1 VILFLDLAYY
11 KEDFMSQPSVNE
23 KKYVAY
29 VGSYSYTGEAKGITV
44 YDVDMKRGCFIK
56 RDEVEVDNSSYLAL
70 SHNKRVL
77 YSIADEGIV
86 SFNIGEDGSISRLN
100 SAKIKGMRGCHLYI
114 SKEDK
119 YIFVSGYHDAKL
131 TMLSLRADGTVGSI
145 FDAVYHRGIGSVV
158 ERNFTPHISRS
169 TLTPEEKFVLACD
182 LGIDQIKIYLLDK
195 KEKRLVLT
203 DSIRCELN
211 SAPLSCIFS
220 EDGRFLYVLYEQ
232 KNAIDVFSYNYVE
245 GSKAPV
251 FERIQTIACNYNN
264 NPSALIA
271 GTCMSFTHDFRY
283 LFSGNAGDN
292 TVSMFSVNI
301 ENGLLENKLYLP
313 ISGEYPKDIAVF
325 PDDKHIAS
333 VNHESGTITFFKV
346 DYEKDLIVMSANEVK
361 VNQPNCCIITEV

>member
-1 VILFLDLAYY
+1 
-11 KEDFMSQPSVNE
+11 MSQPNIDE

-29 VGSYSYTGEAKGITV
+29 VGSYSYTGEAKGITI
-44 YDVDMKRGCFIK
+44 YDVDMKRGHFTK
-56 RDEVEVDNSSYLAL
+56 RAEVEVDNSSYLAL
-70 SHNKRVL
+70 SHNKRIL

-86 SFNIGEDGSISRLN
+86 SFHIEQDGSLSRLN

-131 TMLSLRADGTVGSI
+131 TMLSLKADGAVGSI

-158 ERNFTPHISRS
+158 ERNFTPHISHS
-169 TLTPEEKFVLACD
+169 TLTPDEKFVLACD

-195 KEKRLVLT
+195 KERRLVLN

-211 SAPLSCIFS
+211 SAPLSCTFS
-220 EDGRFLYVLYEQ
+220 PDGHFLYVLYEQ
-232 KNAIDVFSYNYVE
+232 KNAIDVFSYTYNE
-245 GSKAPV
+245 GSKAPI
-251 FERIQTIACNYNN
+251 FEKIQSIACNYNN

-271 GTCMSFTHDFRY
+271 GTCMSFSHDFNY

-292 TVSMFSVNI
+292 AVSMFHINKDS
-301 ENGLLENKLYLP
+301 GLLENKLYLP

-325 PDDKHIAS
+325 PDDRHIAS
-333 VNHESGTITFFKV
+333 INHESGTITFFKV
-346 DYEKDLIVMSANEVK
+346 DYEKNLIVMSANEVK
-361 VNQPNCCIITEV
+361 VNQPNYCIITEV